1 MPPDFAPH
9 IVRVRPGHT
18 AQEWVRRTVAELK
31 GDDPLRPVTLVAP
44 NYYAGRQARWVLARD
59 GGYLNVRSMLLSDV
73 ATQVVSGLPGQEQ
86 PLTPVLEESA
96 VRAAIHRFGGVLSPL
111 AHHRTLHQTLLQL
124 FRELRR
130 QEVVF
135 EGPVSE
141 MARAAL
147 DTFVIFRE
155 LIGRYA
161 DRTRL
166 RERATERLVSSQAI
180 PRELV
185 ELGAF
190 VVFLTPRLDPVD
202 GRLLAALARWAPVRA
217 AFAEFDD
224 GDALANALPTQ
235 GANLFA
241 SELQRTGVVP
251 TTALVAAEVP
261 PPSIAV
267 IRAPDPAEE
276 IREVVRS
283 IARDLDGPAPVPLH
297 RMAILYRQTDPYG
310 PLVRDSLTF
319 AGLPWSALEGR
330 TLAESRPGRALLA
343 ALAIQQRGFSREAV
357 LGFVDAAPSEQ
368 AGLPGSAWDRLSRAA
383 NIVRGSDQWL
393 QRLANHAARQREI
406 ATTAGRRGGR
416 TLPGRRRV
424 AGRGGADRP
433 DARHRRRDRAQ
444 PQSTQ

>member
-1 MPPDFAPH
+1 M
-9 IVRVRPGHT
+9 
-18 AQEWVRRTVAELK
+18 
-31 GDDPLRPVTLVAP
+31 
-44 NYYAGRQARWVLARD
+44 
-59 GGYLNVRSMLLSDV
+59 
-73 ATQVVSGLPGQEQ
+73 PGQEQ

-130 QEVVF
+130 QEVVL

-241 SELQRTGVVP
+241 SELQRSGVVP

-267 IRAPDPAEE
+267 IRA
-276 IREVVRS
+276 RTRLKRS
-283 IARDLDGPAPVPLH
+283 AKSCAPSL
-297 RMAILYRQTDPYG
+297 AILTGPRQFLSTEWRSCTARLTRTARSCATHSRSLVCHGLRLRVGPWPRADPVALCSRRSQSSSAILRAKPCSASSTLRHG
-310 PLVRDSLTF
+310 
-319 AGLPWSALEGR
+319 AGRVA
-330 TLAESRPGRALLA
+330 
-343 ALAIQQRGFSREAV
+343 
-357 LGFVDAAPSEQ
+357 
-368 AGLPGSAWDRLSRAA
+368 GSAWDRLSRAA

-393 QRLANHAARQREI
+393 QRLTNHAARQREI
-406 ATTAGRRGGR
+406 ARQREEEEENTPRPPPRCEPRRSG
-416 TLPGRRRV
+416 
-424 AGRGGADRP
+424 
-433 DARHRRRDRAQ
+433 
-444 PQSTQ
+444 